1 VLQNSLLSRFDAE
14 GRFVMIDLNH
24 IRYVLDDTQHPG
36 TAPAWFAIT
45 IACLVVV
52 LVISHIKSLVHTIRR
67 SRSSYDASLAYHQ
80 KIHEGER
87 W

>member
-1 VLQNSLLSRFDAE
+1 
-14 GRFVMIDLNH
+14 MIDFNH
-24 IRYVLDDTQHPG
+24 LRYVLDDSQHPG

-45 IACLVVV
+45 IACIIV
-52 LVISHIKSLVHTIRR
+52 LLLISFIRSAVHTIRN

>member
-1 VLQNSLLSRFDAE
+1 
-14 GRFVMIDLNH
+14 MIDFNH
-24 IRYVLDDTQHPG
+24 LRYVLDDSQHPG

-45 IACLVVV
+45 IAILVV
-52 LVISHIKSLVHTIRR
+52 LLLISLIRSVVHIVRS